1 MTAGPT
7 RRVMLA
13 ASAALPLVALAGCR
27 GVGALAPPPAPAPDV
42 DVLTTV
48 IAGEQLL
55 IARYEA
61 VLAVPRYR
69 AAGLKATLE
78 PLLAEHRAHLAQLR
92 SRLIVPAG
100 AARPSPSS
108 PARRPSRPVVPG
120 SESAAVAF
128 LRAAELQASD
138 ALLSQLGKVPP
149 SLAQLLASISASEA
163 THAAWLQ
170 AGGPAG

>member
-7 RRVMLA
+7 RRVMLT

-42 DVLTTV
+42 DVLTTA

-69 AAGLKATLE
+69 AAA
-78 PLLAEHRAHLAQLR
+78 
-92 SRLIVPAG
+92 S
-100 AARPSPSS
+100 
-108 PARRPSRPVVPG
+108 RRPWSRYW
-120 SESAAVAF
+120 
-128 LRAAELQASD
+128 
-138 ALLSQLGKVPP
+138 P
-149 SLAQLLASISASEA
+149 SIARIWPSCA
-163 THAAWLQ
+163 
-170 AGGPAG
+170 PA